1 MSSELDIKF
10 PEFNYDAAKKDMYEE
25 LKTDTESP
33 FRNHSYAEIFLFA
46 MALAKKNNMSP
57 KNLEKPSKMPPGA
70 FNGRMRVF
78 MRSIMI
84 DEKRDVY
91 SISDN
96 TVLRHMSE
104 KYANAGIDMLYMK
117 FKDRPL
123 GTNGEDI
130 LAELIRS

>member
-1 MSSELDIKF
+1 MSSDLDIKF

-33 FRNHSYAEIFLFA
+33 FHKHSYAEIFLFA

-57 KNLEKPSKMPPGA
+57 KDLEKPSKMPPGA
-70 FNGRMRVF
+70 FNTRMRVF

-96 TVLRHMSE
+96 TALRHMSE
-104 KYANAGIDMLYMK
+104 KYANAGIDTLYMK

-123 GTNGEDI
+123 GTNGEDV